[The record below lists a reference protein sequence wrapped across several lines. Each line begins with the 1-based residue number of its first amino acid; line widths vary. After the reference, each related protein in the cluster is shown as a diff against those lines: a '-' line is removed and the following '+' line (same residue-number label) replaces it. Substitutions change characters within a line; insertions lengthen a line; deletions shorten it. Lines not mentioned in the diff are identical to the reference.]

1 MVLSPV
7 RFSFADAANLAR
19 TPDRAGQGK
28 ERDVDQPGPT
38 ARAASAVGDCRNRE
52 DESGLL
58 EGTVSIVRRED
69 ATVKSTRE
77 RAEEKRAEKL
87 DHVRQQ
93 VQTGSLVIG
102 R

>member
-1 MVLSPV
+1 MSTNQDQRLGPPRVWSI
-7 RFSFADAANLAR
+7 
-19 TPDRAGQGK
+19 AG
-28 ERDVDQPGPT
+28 T
-38 ARAASAVGDCRNRE
+38 RE

-87 DHVRQQ
+87 DHVREQ